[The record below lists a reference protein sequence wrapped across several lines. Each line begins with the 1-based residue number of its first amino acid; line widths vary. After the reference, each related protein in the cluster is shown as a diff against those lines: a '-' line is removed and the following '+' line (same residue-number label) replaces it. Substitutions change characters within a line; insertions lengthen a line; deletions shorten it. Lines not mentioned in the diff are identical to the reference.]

1 MSGRSAVQSVS
12 VLLIGLVFGVGL
24 TLSGML
30 DPERIL
36 NFLDVLGQWDPTLLL
51 VMIAA
56 VLVSAAGY
64 LIKPH
69 LRAPL
74 FDSRFHVPP
83 AGRPDVK
90 LIVGAML
97 FGIGWGLVGFCPAP
111 AILDA
116 GQGYPAAIGFVLA
129 MLGGML
135 LARRFK

>member
-1 MSGRSAVQSVS
+1 MSGPSAVQSVS

-36 NFLDVLGQWDPTLLL
+36 SFLDVLGRWDPTLLL

-56 VLVSAAGY
+56 VLVSATGY
-64 LIKPH
+64 LIKRH
-69 LRAPL
+69 QRAPL

-90 LIVGAML
+90 LIAGAML
-97 FGIGWGLVGFCPAP
+97 FGIGWGLAGLCPAP

-116 GQGYPAAIGFVLA
+116 GQGYPAAVGFVLA
-129 MLGGML
+129 MLAGML